1 MQLDF
6 RDGRLASRLILSYRV
21 IGKKMSYK
29 NRQPIGV
36 SRASLLLVAFVG
48 VASASQGEKNL
59 PPEHETWLEEHVV
72 YIITERE
79 REVFLG
85 LETIEERELFIDAF
99 WRKRDSVRATPVNEF
114 KEEHYRRLAHAN
126 KFLGRE
132 TYIPGWKTD
141 RGRYYIILGEPR
153 EVQRFDGYNDL
164 IESELWFYQA
174 ELRTGLPPF
183 FYLLF
188 FKRRDMG
195 QYVIYNPLMDGPT
208 ALIRS
213 TEVSG
218 VDNTRAVEILEGINP
233 ELAGASLSFDPADPP
248 DFLSGRASLG
258 TDLMLAR
265 VEESPK
271 RAIRNDYT
279 DAYLRYGDMVSAEY
293 SFNFVPSRNFFAV
306 LFGPQDT
313 AFVHYS
319 IELDPENFSMEMDE
333 EQNKYYTTLDVGLE
347 VRDMKG
353 RLILERSKVV
363 PVELS
368 SDVIHQVQSSPISYQ
383 DNFPIVDGQYKVSVI
398 IRNRVLKQFTVAER
412 ELTVEP
418 LTNGQPMLS
427 EVVLG
432 YGKISIAAD
441 VPPGDHRAF
450 RVEGQRVQPAAGGL
464 FAIGETVQVFTQV
477 QGASPNF
484 GLRVA
489 WLNGEEIVD
498 SRETKLAD
506 YGTGPVV
513 EELTLLKATGGNY
526 EVVVELLDPAGTV
539 AAARRATFTI
549 SPRSGIPRPGIV
561 YRRGVNPLAPGL
573 VHLERGEQL
582 LALER
587 FDEATRELEAAVAAN
602 NPKLPS
608 ARWKLSGVLL
618 RAGQADRVLKLLQPM
633 ADSFSTQFEVAAGL
647 GFAHY
652 LKNDYASSQRHL
664 EKAMTIRPPDT
675 TLLNI
680 LGDCYQRTEQVEKAR
695 EILERSL
702 QMDPDQEA
710 IRQQLNDLPKGS
722 GSP

>member
-1 MQLDF
+1 
-6 RDGRLASRLILSYRV
+6 
-21 IGKKMSYK
+21 MSYK
-29 NRQPIGV
+29 NRQPIRV
-36 SRASLLLVAFVG
+36 SRALLLLVVFVG
-48 VASASQGEKNL
+48 IASANQREKNL
-59 PPEHETWLEEHVV
+59 PPDHEAWLKEEVV
-72 YIITERE
+72 YIITEKE
-79 REVFLG
+79 REVFLE
-85 LETIEERELFIDAF
+85 LETIEERMFFIDAF

-114 KEEHYRRLAHAN
+114 KEEHYRRLAYAN

-132 TYIPGWKTD
+132 TFIPGWKTD

-153 EVQRFDGYNDL
+153 DVQRFDGNNDIL
-164 IESELWFYQA
+164 DSELWFYQA

-195 QYVIYNPLMDGPT
+195 EYVLYSPIMDGPT
-208 ALIRS
+208 ALVRS
-213 TEVSG
+213 TEVQG
-218 VDNTRAVEILEGINP
+218 IDNRAAAEMIRDVNP
-233 ELAGASLSFDPADPP
+233 ELASASLSFDPSDPP
-248 DFLSGRASLG
+248 DLEYGMASLG
-258 TDLMLAR
+258 TDLMIAR

-279 DAYLRYGDMVSAEY
+279 DAYIRYGDMVSTEY
-293 SFNFVPSRNFFAV
+293 SFNFVPSRSFFAV

-319 IELDPENFSMEMDE
+319 IELDPENFSMELNE

-347 VRDMKG
+347 VRDMNG

-363 PVELS
+363 PVELA
-368 SDVIHQVQSSPISYQ
+368 SDVIRRVQSSPISYQ
-383 DNFPIVDGQYKVSVI
+383 DNFLIVDGQYQVTVI

-412 ELTVEP
+412 ELTIEP
-418 LTNGQPMLS
+418 LTNASPMLS

-441 VPPGDHRAF
+441 APPGDHRAF

-464 FAIGETVQVFTQV
+464 FAIGETVQVFAQV

-489 WLNGEEIVD
+489 WLDGEETLD
-498 SRETKLAD
+498 SREATLAD
-506 YGTGPVV
+506 YGTGPAV
-513 EELTLLKATGGNY
+513 EELSLLKAMGGNY

-539 AAARRATFTI
+539 VAARRAPFTI
-549 SPRSGIPRPGIV
+549 SPLSEIPRPGIV
-561 YRRGVNPLAPGL
+561 YRRGVNPLVPGL
-573 VHLERGEQL
+573 LQLERGEQL
-582 LALER
+582 LALQR

-602 NPKLPS
+602 NPRLPS
-608 ARWKLSGVLL
+608 ARWKLAGALL
-618 RAGQADRVLKLLQPM
+618 RAGEADRVLELLQPM
-633 ADSFSTQFEVAAGL
+633 EDSFSSQFEVVAGL

-652 LKNDYASSQRHL
+652 LKNDCASSQRHL
-664 EKAMTIRPPDT
+664 EKAITIRPPDT

-680 LGDCYQRTEQVEKAR
+680 LGNCYQRTEQVDKAL

-702 QMDPDQEA
+702 QMNPDQGE
-710 IRQQLNDLPKGS
+710 IRQQLNDLPKGG

>member
-1 MQLDF
+1 
-6 RDGRLASRLILSYRV
+6 
-21 IGKKMSYK
+21 MSYK
-29 NRQPIGV
+29 NKQPIRV
-36 SRASLLLVAFVG
+36 SRALLVLVAFVG

-59 PPEHETWLEEHVV
+59 PPEHETWLNEHVA

-79 REVFLG
+79 REVFLE
-85 LETIEERELFIDAF
+85 LETIEEREFFIDAF
-99 WRKRDSVRATPVNEF
+99 WRKRDSVRATPANEF

-132 TYIPGWKTD
+132 TFIPGWKTD
-141 RGRYYIILGEPR
+141 RGRYYIILGEPGD
-153 EVQRFDGYNDL
+153 VQRFDGYNDL
-164 IESELWFYQA
+164 IESELWFYQS
-174 ELRTGLPPF
+174 EPGSGLPPF

-188 FKRRDMG
+188 FKRGDMG
-195 QYVIYNPLMDGPT
+195 EFRIYNPLMDGPT
-208 ALIRS
+208 ALVRS
-213 TEVSG
+213 SEVHD
-218 VDNTRAVEILEGINP
+218 VDNRAAVEMLQGINT
-233 ELAGASLSFDPADPP
+233 ELAAASLSFDPSDPP
-248 DFLSGRASLG
+248 DLLSGRASLG
-258 TDLMLAR
+258 TDVMLAR

-293 SFNFVPSRNFFAV
+293 SFNFVPSRSFFAL

-319 IELDPENFSMEMDE
+319 IELEPQDFSMEMDE

-347 VRDMKG
+347 VRDMNG
-353 RLILERSKVV
+353 RLILERTKEV
-363 PVELS
+363 PVELA
-368 SDVIHQVQSSPISYQ
+368 SDVIQQVQSLPISYQ
-383 DNFPIVDGQYKVSVI
+383 DDFPIVDGQYKVSVI

-418 LTNGQPMLS
+418 LTDAQPMLS
-427 EVVLG
+427 EVILG
-432 YGKISIAAD
+432 YGKVSIAAD
-441 VPPGDHRAF
+441 APPGDHRAF
-450 RVEGQRVQPAAGGL
+450 RVEGRRVQPAAGGL
-464 FAIGETVQVFTQV
+464 FAIGETVQVFAQV
-477 QGASPNF
+477 HGASPNF
-484 GLRVA
+484 GVRVA
-489 WLNGEEIVD
+489 WLNGEEILD

-506 YGTGPVV
+506 YEGGPVV
-513 EELTLLKATGGNY
+513 EELSLLKTTGGNY

-539 AAARRATFTI
+539 VATRRSPFTI
-549 SPRSGIPRPGIV
+549 SPLSGIPRPGIV

-573 VHLERGEQL
+573 VQLERGEQL
-582 LALER
+582 LALQR

-608 ARWKLSGVLL
+608 ARWKLAGALL
-618 RAGQADRVLKLLQPM
+618 RAGEADRVLELLQPM
-633 ADSFSTQFEVAAGL
+633 EDSFSSQFEVVAGL

-652 LKNDYASSQRHL
+652 LKNDCASSQLHL

-680 LGDCYQRTEQVEKAR
+680 LGNCYQRTEQVDKAR

-710 IRQQLNDLPKGS
+710 ILQQLNDLPKGG